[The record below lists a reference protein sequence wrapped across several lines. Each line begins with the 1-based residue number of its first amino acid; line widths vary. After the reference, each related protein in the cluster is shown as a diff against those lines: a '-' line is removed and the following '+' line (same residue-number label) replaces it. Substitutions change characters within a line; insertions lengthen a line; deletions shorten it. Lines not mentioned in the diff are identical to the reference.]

1 MYEVLFVDDEKK
13 STLGNACKSEN
24 DLDEKNEAFA
34 VAILDVSENLLKT
47 RKDEM
52 DEILAGIVKKAYNL
66 HYLCATMD
74 DEIAIVLSSA
84 KKEMFERTA
93 FYPYLEEI
101 RKKFAKFLSAE
112 VCMGVSTVGAARSEI
127 KIKYLECKRA
137 LEHKMY
143 IKNASTI
150 FFDDIGNGSVPEPE
164 QFFGGG
170 LTLSNNI
177 VDCVFSGDE
186 KQMDILLDE
195 FALFSKS
202 IAEPEKVK
210 DLCMALILRIYGSL
224 KTINEGVGSIKA
236 RRAAEAAMEKSRTA
250 EEAVEVMS
258 EAARDT
264 VKKFYDYNNTLFG
277 VTLKKTVAYIS
288 QNFEKLLTRDDIAK
302 AVGVT
307 PNYVSVLFRKGFDMT
322 FVEYLTN
329 LRISEAKKLLE
340 NTDKKIYQIAEAVGF
355 DDAYYFSKNFKNVI
369 GMSPK
374 EYRIKMQS
382 R

>member
-1 MYEVLFVDDEKK
+1 M
-13 STLGNACKSEN
+13 
-24 DLDEKNEAFA
+24 
-34 VAILDVSENLLKT
+34 
-47 RKDEM
+47 
-52 DEILAGIVKKAYNL
+52 
-66 HYLCATMD
+66 
-74 DEIAIVLSSA
+74 
-84 KKEMFERTA
+84 
-93 FYPYLEEI
+93 
-101 RKKFAKFLSAE
+101 
-112 VCMGVSTVGAARSEI
+112 
-127 KIKYLECKRA
+127 
-137 LEHKMY
+137 
-143 IKNASTI
+143 
-150 FFDDIGNGSVPEPE
+150 
-164 QFFGGG
+164 
-170 LTLSNNI
+170 SNNI

-277 VTLKKTVAYIS
+277 VTLKKAVAYIS

>member
-1 MYEVLFVDDEKK
+1 MYKVLFVDDEKK
-13 STLGNACKSEN
+13 STSDKACTPEN
-24 DLDEKNEAFA
+24 DLDEKNETFA

-47 RKDEM
+47 RKN
-52 DEILAGIVKKAYNL
+52 EIDNLLAGIVKKAYNL

-84 KKEMFERTA
+84 KTEMFERA
-93 FYPYLEEI
+93 ALYPYLEEI

-112 VCMGVSTVGAARSEI
+112 VCMGVSTVGVSRREI

-143 IKNASTI
+143 IKNAATI
-150 FFDDIGNGSVPEPE
+150 FFDDIGSGSVPESE
-164 QFFGGG
+164 RIFGEG
-170 LTLSNNI
+170 LTLSDNI

-186 KQMDILLDE
+186 KRMEDLLNELDV
-195 FALFSKS
+195 FSKS
-202 IAEPEKVK
+202 VSELEKLK
-210 DLCMALILRIYGSL
+210 SWCMALISRIYDSL
-224 KTINEGVGSIKA
+224 KTINEGIDSVRA
-236 RRAAEAAMEKSRTA
+236 RKSAEKAMEKSRNGA
-250 EEAVEVMS
+250 EAVEVVS

-277 VTLKKTVAYIS
+277 VTLKKTLAYVS

-322 FVEYLTN
+322 FVEYITN
-329 LRISEAKKLLE
+329 LRIIEAKKLLE
-340 NTDKKIYQIAEAVGF
+340 NTDKKIYQIAETVGF
-355 DDAYYFSKNFKNVI
+355 EDAYYFSKNFKNVM

-382 R
+382 Q

>member
-1 MYEVLFVDDEKK
+1 MYKVLFVDDEKK
-13 STLGNACKSEN
+13 STSGNACKSEN

-47 RKDEM
+47 RKDEI

-74 DEIAIVLSSA
+74 DEIAIVMSSA

-112 VCMGVSTVGAARSEI
+112 VCMGISTVGASRREI

-277 VTLKKTVAYIS
+277 VTLKKAVAYIS

>member
-1 MYEVLFVDDEKK
+1 M
-13 STLGNACKSEN
+13 
-24 DLDEKNEAFA
+24 
-34 VAILDVSENLLKT
+34 
-47 RKDEM
+47 
-52 DEILAGIVKKAYNL
+52 
-66 HYLCATMD
+66 
-74 DEIAIVLSSA
+74 
-84 KKEMFERTA
+84 
-93 FYPYLEEI
+93 
-101 RKKFAKFLSAE
+101 
-112 VCMGVSTVGAARSEI
+112 
-127 KIKYLECKRA
+127 
-137 LEHKMY
+137 
-143 IKNASTI
+143 
-150 FFDDIGNGSVPEPE
+150 
-164 QFFGGG
+164 
-170 LTLSNNI
+170 TLSNNI
-177 VDCVFSGDE
+177 VDCVCSGDE

-195 FALFSKS
+195 FARFSKS

-210 DLCMALILRIYGSL
+210 DLCMALLLRIYGSL
-224 KTINEGVGSIKA
+224 KTINDGVGSIKA
-236 RRAAEAAMEKSRTA
+236 RRAAEAAMEKSRTS

-258 EAARDT
+258 KAARDT

-329 LRISEAKKLLE
+329 LRIGEAKKLLE

>member
-13 STLGNACKSEN
+13 STSGNACKSEN

-47 RKDEM
+47 RKDEI

-112 VCMGVSTVGAARSEI
+112 VCMGVSTVGAARREI